1 MRSGVS
7 LTKDAPAR
15 AAFKYSILYLFVLFA
30 ALAVDRLAGVTCGM
44 ALDPDD
50 MRRRRARNWA
60 MLVVLLALCV
70 LFYAITIVKM
80 TKS

>member
-1 MRSGVS
+1 
-7 LTKDAPAR
+7 
-15 AAFKYSILYLFVLFA
+15 
-30 ALAVDRLAGVTCGM
+30 
-44 ALDPDD
+44 

-60 MLVVLLALCV
+60 MLVVLLALSA